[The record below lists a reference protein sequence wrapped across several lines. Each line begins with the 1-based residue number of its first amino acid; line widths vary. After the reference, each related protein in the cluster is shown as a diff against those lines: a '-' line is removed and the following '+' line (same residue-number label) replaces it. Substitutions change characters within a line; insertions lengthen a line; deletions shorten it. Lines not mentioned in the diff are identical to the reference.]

1 MEPILQIQQIPEW
14 TELRIKWKD
23 AYSPSSGWHDTNEY
37 EPKESTATTLGRYW
51 KDCQPGYITLVGTLF
66 ESELPT
72 PECVGDINHVP
83 LGWITSIE
91 ILGEQHGS

>member
-1 MEPILQIQQIPEW
+1 MLDKLVGLPEW

-23 AYSPSSGWHDTNEY
+23 AHSPDSGWHNPDTY

-51 KDCQPGYITLVGTLF
+51 KDCQEGYLTIVGTIF
-66 ESELPT
+66 ESELPNL
-72 PECVGDINHVP
+72 ECVGDINHIP

-91 ILGEQHGS
+91 LLQPIQTP

>member
-1 MEPILQIQQIPEW
+1 MLDKLVDLPEW
-14 TELRIKWKD
+14 TELKVKWKD
-23 AYSPSSGWHDTNEY
+23 AHSPDSGWHNPETY

-51 KDCQPGYITLVGTLF
+51 KNCQEGYLTIVGTIF
-66 ESELPT
+66 ESELPN

-91 ILGEQHGS
+91 ILGEQHGI